1 MYDAFKGRGCNIPT
15 QMMLNSQF
23 YSTSHPAEPVV
34 AQLQTAQQEARYLML
49 LDTTTLCTD
58 AVLPDA
64 ALMLN

>member
-1 MYDAFKGRGCNIPT
+1 
-15 QMMLNSQF
+15 MMLNSHF